1 MMFQTE
7 QRNESSERVFKAVD
21 NVLDNIAPG
30 QSQSIM
36 PTLTTQNN
44 KNDVADDIREATK
57 AANGSNNN
65 IQLLSLMCWKSEDSY
80 EYSII
85 ELMKIFPGLP
95 SRECKSCFSWCSY

>member
-80 EYSII
+80 KHSII

-95 SRECKSCFSWCSY
+95 SRECKSCFS